1 LNRFSLTEKISAN
14 LLRQDMQ
21 DSAETFQEVLSFL
34 QKVAR
39 KVTFL
44 VAEFRSAAHFFFSR
58 EVFADVQQTGS
69 ARFSE
74 TAIN

>member
-1 LNRFSLTEKISAN
+1 MNRFSLTEKISAK
-14 LLRQDMQ
+14 LLHLDVQ

-34 QKVAR
+34 QQVAR

-44 VAEFRSAAHFFFSR
+44 VAEFRSAAHFFFSSG
-58 EVFADVQQTGS
+58 EFADVQQTGS

-74 TAIN
+74 AARK

>member
-1 LNRFSLTEKISAN
+1 
-14 LLRQDMQ
+14 MQ

-34 QKVAR
+34 LKVAR

-58 EVFADVQQTGS
+58 GDFADVQQTAS
-69 ARFSE
+69 ARFSVKS
-74 TAIN
+74 IN

>member
-1 LNRFSLTEKISAN
+1 SLTEKIGAN
-14 LLRQDMQ
+14 LLLQDMQ

-34 QKVAR
+34 QQVAR

-44 VAEFRSAAHFFFSR
+44 VAEFRSAAHFFFSSG
-58 EVFADVQQTGS
+58 VFADVQQTGS

-74 TAIN
+74 

>member
-1 LNRFSLTEKISAN
+1 
-14 LLRQDMQ
+14 MQ

-58 EVFADVQQTGS
+58 GFFADVQQTGS

>member
-1 LNRFSLTEKISAN
+1 
-14 LLRQDMQ
+14 MQ

-44 VAEFRSAAHFFFSR
+44 VAEFRSAAHFFFNR
-58 EVFADVQQTGS
+58 EVFADVQQTAS

-74 TAIN
+74 TALN

>member
-1 LNRFSLTEKISAN
+1 
-14 LLRQDMQ
+14 MQ

-44 VAEFRSAAHFFFSR
+44 VAEFRDAAHFFFSL

-74 TAIN
+74 AAIN

>member
-1 LNRFSLTEKISAN
+1 
-14 LLRQDMQ
+14 MQ

-44 VAEFRSAAHFFFSR
+44 VAEFRSAAHFFFSSGD
-58 EVFADVQQTGS
+58 FADVQQTGS

-74 TAIN
+74 AA

>member
-1 LNRFSLTEKISAN
+1 
-14 LLRQDMQ
+14 MQ

-44 VAEFRSAAHFFFSR
+44 VAEFRSAAHFFFNR
-58 EVFADVQQTGS
+58 EVFADVQQRGS

-74 TAIN
+74 TALN

>member
-1 LNRFSLTEKISAN
+1 MNRFSLTEKIGAN
-14 LLRQDMQ
+14 LLRQDRQ

-58 EVFADVQQTGS
+58 EVFTDVQQTGS

>member
-1 LNRFSLTEKISAN
+1 MNRFSLTEKIGAN
-14 LLRQDMQ
+14 LLLQDMQ

-44 VAEFRSAAHFFFSR
+44 VAEFRSAAHFFFSSGD
-58 EVFADVQQTGS
+58 FADVQQTGS

-74 TAIN
+74 AA

>member
-1 LNRFSLTEKISAN
+1 
-14 LLRQDMQ
+14 MQ

-74 TAIN
+74 T

>member
-1 LNRFSLTEKISAN
+1 
-14 LLRQDMQ
+14 MQ

-44 VAEFRSAAHFFFSR
+44 VAEFRSAAHFFFNR

-69 ARFSE
+69 TRFSE
-74 TAIN
+74 TALN

>member
-1 LNRFSLTEKISAN
+1 
-14 LLRQDMQ
+14 MQ

-44 VAEFRSAAHFFFSR
+44 VAEFRSAAHFFFNR
-58 EVFADVQQTGS
+58 EVFADVQQTCS

-74 TAIN
+74 TALN

>member
-1 LNRFSLTEKISAN
+1 
-14 LLRQDMQ
+14 MQ

-44 VAEFRSAAHFFFSR
+44 VAEFRSAAHFFFNG

-74 TAIN
+74 TALN

>member
-1 LNRFSLTEKISAN
+1 
-14 LLRQDMQ
+14 MQ

-44 VAEFRSAAHFFFSR
+44 VAEFRSAAHFFFSSG
-58 EVFADVQQTGS
+58 VLLMFSKQVQHAS
-69 ARFSE
+69 ARRRESE
-74 TAIN
+74 MPF